1 MKYVIVTEDL
11 SDCPYY
17 ANTGDKICDRGCHWE
32 PACQV
37 DEPHGGWPATM
48 EFESEEEM
56 IRYLGE
62 EELESRMR
70 YDAAYVTDDDGNK
83 IDWPEA

>member
-1 MKYVIVTEDL
+1 MKYVIVTQDL

-17 ANTGDKICDRGCHWE
+17 AGTGDNLCYQGCHWE

-37 DEPHGGWPATM
+37 DEPNGGWPETM

-62 EELESRMR
+62 VELQSRID
-70 YDAAYVTDDDGNK
+70 YNAAYVTDDEGNK
-83 IDWPEA
+83 VEWPD